1 MGFFAPGRRGLAE
14 PCVRKRKRI
23 SKQADMPRWRRSIL
37 TFALLAPLPGGLVV
51 WFLVGWLR
59 GRIQAW

>member
-1 MGFFAPGRRGLAE
+1 
-14 PCVRKRKRI
+14 
-23 SKQADMPRWRRSIL
+23 MPRWRRSIL

>member
-14 PCVRKRKRI
+14 PRVRKRI

-37 TFALLAPLPGGLVV
+37 TFALLARWPSG